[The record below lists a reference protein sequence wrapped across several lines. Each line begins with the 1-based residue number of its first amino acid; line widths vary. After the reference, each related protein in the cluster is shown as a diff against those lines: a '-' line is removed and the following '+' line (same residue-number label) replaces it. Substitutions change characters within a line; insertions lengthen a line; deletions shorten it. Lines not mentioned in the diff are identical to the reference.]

1 MLSGMVKAGVKKL
14 RSDEGQKIDCLSPL
28 SVAELYVPQKQ
39 VKGNLTITP
48 LSQLAVKQPD

>member
-1 MLSGMVKAGVKKL
+1 MVKGMKKL